1 MKKTLLYL
9 CLACCVII
17 GTALRM
23 FGQNE
28 KLAQTGMKFLSLS
41 TDARGGALGDAMT
54 SLEANSSAMFFNTAT
69 MARMKNTADV
79 AVNRT
84 NWIAGIHYFSA
95 SAAFAPF
102 NGDYGI
108 IGVFFTSVDYGDD
121 FYGTI
126 LAENEQGFEET
137 GKLSPSAYA
146 VGVGYARAL
155 TDKFSI
161 GGNVKLVG
169 QNLGT
174 SVIDIADDGS
184 RLDKDYKKSV
194 LAFDFGLLYRT
205 GYKSL
210 VFGMC
215 LRNFSQEVK
224 YEQESFQL
232 PLTFKVGV
240 SMNIFDL
247 TSIDP
252 GTHSLLLAV
261 DAVQPRDYKQQLS
274 IGAEYGLMQKFFL
287 RAGVLFPNDNYA
299 FNAGVGF
306 RQPVGGTVIGVDY
319 AYTPFQKF
327 DSVHRFSIHFG
338 L

>member
-1 MKKTLLYL
+1 MKKTILYL
-9 CLACCVII
+9 CLAFCVVVL
-17 GTALRM
+17 TASRM
-23 FGQNE
+23 VGQQD

-69 MARMKNTADV
+69 MARMKSTVDV

-84 NWIAGIHYFSA
+84 NWIAGIHYLSA

-102 NGDYGI
+102 DGTYGI
-108 IGVFFTSVDYGDD
+108 IGVFFTTVDYGND

-126 LAENEQGFEET
+126 LSENEQGFEET
-137 GKLSPSAYA
+137 GPLSPSAYA

-155 TDKFSI
+155 TDKFFI

-174 SVIDIADDGS
+174 SVVDVAEDGS
-184 RLDKDYKKSV
+184 LLKKDYKKSV

-215 LRNFSQEVK
+215 LRNFSEEVK
-224 YEQESFQL
+224 YEIESFQL
-232 PLTFKVGV
+232 PLTFKVGI
-240 SMNIFDL
+240 SMNVFDL
-247 TSIDP
+247 TKLDP
-252 GTHSLLLAV
+252 ETHSLFLAV

-274 IGAEYGLMQKFFL
+274 IGMEYGLMQKFFL

-299 FNAGVGF
+299 FNAGLGF
-306 RQPVGGTVIGVDY
+306 RQEIGGTVIGVDY

-338 L
+338 M